1 MAIYLQEYFGAELKK
16 VNESFNPD
24 LTESHVQTYIDENSL
39 MVDIEA
45 IHSKITRNCTY
56 YSPTCL
62 KSSVPY
68 WTNPYE
74 IPVIMHHNEKD
85 GQIIGRVKSAEYTE
99 TETRSGTSALILTAN
114 IGNEEGKKGIK
125 DGTLSTVSIGVIAHE
140 LTCSIC
146 GADLSEGA
154 CEHERG
160 EVYDGKL
167 CYWIINKME
176 PKEVSYVIVPSD
188 KYAHNIRVYD
198 AIKKKQ
204 SEVKESMEE
213 NNIFTELIE
222 ATKMPTASTTE
233 GQQVD
238 EEVKKD
244 DKAANSENNKQTE
257 TTPEDNKNTEDNSE
271 KTPEGSTEDNKG
283 EETPKKEEPKNNE
296 DNQSKEGEENPEDNK
311 TPENKEEGEQKED
324 GESKEDGE
332 KQSTQELEDA
342 KKEIEDLKAKID
354 TLEKEKKK
362 LQTQLAS
369 TKEVKEAAEAEL
381 LSYRINEKKRL
392 VEQIN
397 ELRTSLSLPLEN
409 SEVLMEMN
417 EVELKTNV
425 KNLTEFTQVQKKAF
439 GMQPLTSPVAV
450 SESKDN
456 TIKKIDN
463 NVKESTQ
470 VSNNNLEQD
479 ILNIW
484 NNIM

>member
-1 MAIYLQEYFGAELKK
+1 MAIYLQEYFGAQEKLI
-16 VNESFNPD
+16 NESFSTD

-62 KSSVPY
+62 KDSVPY

-99 TETRSGTSALILTAN
+99 TDTRSGTSALILTAN

-146 GADLSEGA
+146 GANLAEEA

-160 EVYDGKL
+160 EYYEGKL

-188 KYAHNIRVYD
+188 KFAHNIRVYD
-198 AIKKKQ
+198 AVKKKK
-204 SEVKESMEE
+204 SEVKESMED
-213 NNIFTELIE
+213 NNIFQDLIE
-222 ATKMPTASTTE
+222 ATKMSTPPVTQE

-238 EEVKKD
+238 EEVTK
-244 DKAANSENNKQTE
+244 NNKATNSD
-257 TTPEDNKNTEDNSE
+257 DNKQSEKSPEKEGEE

-283 EETPKKEEPKNNE
+283 EESPKKEEEPKDNKEDESKNEGEEPKDETPE
-296 DNQSKEGEENPEDNK
+296 DNKEGEED
-311 TPENKEEGEQKED
+311 
-324 GESKEDGE
+324 ESKEDGE
-332 KQSTQELEDA
+332 KPSNQELEDA
-342 KKEIEDLKAKID
+342 KKEIEALKAKID
-354 TLEKEKKK
+354 TLEKEKSK
-362 LQTQLAS
+362 LKTQLDN
-369 TKEVKEAAEAEL
+369 TKEVKESAEKEL
-381 LSYRINEKKRL
+381 LRYRISEKKRL

-397 ELRTSLSLPLEN
+397 DLRTSLSLPLEN
-409 SEVLMEMN
+409 SEALMEMG
-417 EVELKTNV
+417 EVELKANV

-439 GMQPLTSPVAV
+439 GLQTLTSPVAV
-450 SESKDN
+450 SEAKDN
-456 TIKKIDN
+456 TIKNIDK

-470 VSNNNLEQD
+470 TSNNSLEEDLITFWQNM
-479 ILNIW
+479 I
-484 NNIM
+484 

>member
-1 MAIYLQEYFGAELKK
+1 MAIYLQEYFGAQEKLI
-16 VNESFNPD
+16 NESFSTD

-62 KSSVPY
+62 KDSVPY

-99 TETRSGTSALILTAN
+99 TDTRSGTSALILTAN

-146 GADLSEGA
+146 GANLAEEA

-160 EVYDGKL
+160 EYYEGKL

-188 KYAHNIRVYD
+188 KFAHNIRVYD
-198 AIKKKQ
+198 AVKKKK
-204 SEVKESMEE
+204 SEVKESMEN
-213 NNIFTELIE
+213 NNIFQDLIE
-222 ATKMPTASTTE
+222 ATKMPTPTTQE

-238 EEVKKD
+238 EEVTK
-244 DKAANSENNKQTE
+244 NNKATNSD
-257 TTPEDNKNTEDNSE
+257 DNKQSEKAPEKEKEGEE

-283 EETPKKEEPKNNE
+283 EEAPKKEEEPKDNKEDESKNE
-296 DNQSKEGEENPEDNK
+296 GEEPKDETPEDKEGEEDK
-311 TPENKEEGEQKED
+311 SKEED
-324 GESKEDGE
+324 GEEPSN
-332 KQSTQELEDA
+332 QELEDA
-342 KKEIEDLKAKID
+342 KKEIETLKAKID
-354 TLEKEKKK
+354 TLEKEKSK
-362 LQTQLAS
+362 LKTQLEN
-369 TKEVKEAAEAEL
+369 TKEVKESAEKEL
-381 LSYRINEKKRL
+381 LRYRISEKKRL

-397 ELRTSLSLPLEN
+397 DLRTSLSLPLEN
-409 SEVLMEMN
+409 SEALMEMG
-417 EVELKTNV
+417 EVELKANV

-439 GMQPLTSPVAV
+439 GLQTLTSPVAV
-450 SESKDN
+450 SEAKDN
-456 TIKKIDN
+456 TIKNIDK

-470 VSNNNLEQD
+470 ASNNSLEEDLITFWQNM
-479 ILNIW
+479 I
-484 NNIM
+484 

>member
-1 MAIYLQEYFGAELKK
+1 MAIYLQEYFGAGIKQI
-16 VNESFNPD
+16 NESFNPD
-24 LTESHVQTYIDENSL
+24 LTESQVQTYIDENSL

-62 KSSVPY
+62 KDSVPY

-85 GQIIGRVKSAEYTE
+85 GQIIGRVKAAEYTE

-146 GADLSEGA
+146 GANLAEEV

-160 EVYDGKL
+160 ETYDGKL

-198 AIKKKQ
+198 AVKKKK
-204 SEVKESMEE
+204 SEVKESME
-213 NNIFTELIE
+213 NNIFAELIE
-222 ATKMPTASTTE
+222 STKMPTTKE

-238 EEVKKD
+238 EEVKKE
-244 DKAANSENNKQTE
+244 DKTSANSDDNKQPE
-257 TTPEDNKNTEDNSE
+257 NTPEDNKTTEENSE

-283 EETPKKEEPKNNE
+283 EEAPKKEEPKDNE
-296 DNQSKEGEENPEDNK
+296 DNQSKEEGEKPEEK
-311 TPENKEEGEQKED
+311 APENKEEGEQKED
-324 GESKEDGE
+324 GESKENGE
-332 KQSTQELEDA
+332 SKSNTELEDA
-342 KKEIEDLKAKID
+342 KKEIKDLKAKID
-354 TLEKEKKK
+354 SLEKEKKK
-362 LQTQLAS
+362 LETQLAN

-381 LSYRINEKKRL
+381 LAYRINEKKRL

-409 SEVLMEMN
+409 SEALMEME
-417 EVELKTNV
+417 EVELKANV

-439 GMQPLTSPVAV
+439 GIQTLTSPVAV

-456 TIKKIDN
+456 TIKKTDK

-479 ILNIW
+479 ILTIW